1 MRTGLIA
8 LALLAAMSV
17 IGGPADAASS
27 PAVTITSISPS
38 IADRGG
44 LAEVTGNGFG
54 GPNVTISVDGAPAQV
69 VSATGSKATFR
80 VPALAGPG
88 RVLVRATNPG
98 GRTGEIEEAIHFD
111 GNALARVDESRT
123 TGEPI

>member
-54 GPNVTISVDGAPAQV
+54 GPNVTISVGGAPADV

-88 RVLVRATNPG
+88 RVVVRATNPG
-98 GRTGEIEEAIHFD
+98 GRAGETPLTVRFD
-111 GNALARVDESRT
+111 GATAAHVDEAV
-123 TGEPI
+123 